1 MSLNLLL
8 KSKGKKPGNLLGKE
22 VIELKP
28 GRQLNEPV
36 GVDCKQPF
44 RHKALNEDGVLHG
57 HIFLTLNKQ
66 VLYICS
72 L

>member
-1 MSLNLLL
+1 MSLNVLL

-44 RHKALNEDGVLHG
+44 RHKALNEDGVLNG
-57 HIFLTLNKQ
+57 QFFLL
-66 VLYICS
+66 
-72 L
+72 

>member
-8 KSKGKKPGNLLGKE
+8 KNKGKRPGNLLGKE

-28 GRQLNEPV
+28 GRQLNEQV

-44 RHKALNEDGVLHG
+44 RHKALNEGGVLNG
-57 HIFLTLNKQ
+57 QIFLTLNKQ
-66 VLYICS
+66 VLYICF
-72 L
+72 

>member
-28 GRQLNEPV
+28 GRQFNGQV

-44 RHKALNEDGVLHG
+44 RHKALNEGGVLSG
-57 HIFLTLNKQ
+57 QTFLTLNKQ
-66 VLYICS
+66 VLYICF
-72 L
+72 

>member
-28 GRQLNEPV
+28 GRQLNGQE

-44 RHKALNEDGVLHG
+44 RRKALNEGGVLNG
-57 HIFLTLNKQ
+57 QFFLTLNKQ
-66 VLYICS
+66 VLYICF
-72 L
+72 

>member
-28 GRQLNEPV
+28 GRQLNGQV
-36 GVDCKQPF
+36 GVDCEQPF
-44 RHKALNEDGVLHG
+44 RHKALNEGGVLNG
-57 HIFLTLNKQ
+57 QILLTLNKQ
-66 VLYICS
+66 VLYICF
-72 L
+72 

>member
-28 GRQLNEPV
+28 GTQLNGQV

-44 RHKALNEDGVLHG
+44 RHKALNEGGVLNEL
-57 HIFLTLNKQ
+57 ILLTLNKQ
-66 VLYICS
+66 VLYICF
-72 L
+72 

>member
-22 VIELKP
+22 VIELKL
-28 GRQLNEPV
+28 GRQLTEQV

-44 RHKALNEDGVLHG
+44 RHKALNEGGVLYG
-57 HIFLTLNKQ
+57 QILLTLNKQ
-66 VLYICS
+66 VLYICF
-72 L
+72 